1 MVFPM
6 TRSALIFLAVIS
18 IFSLACGWFD
28 DELTDIT
35 YREDV
40 SVSFPINADILCPP
54 GVDCTETSTT
64 AANDVELM
72 EIEFDVKIDVVEAMG
87 NDKLQDV
94 ASRLR
99 TIEITSIDYEIRDN
113 SLNFDLPDLKIY
125 LGSKDAKK
133 HTDAGVMELT
143 TIPATA
149 AGKNASGN
157 APVVEANKAAISDQ
171 LKTLQFVAIPFAK
184 PVVKRGKPFPPTGKA
199 DLKLTLN
206 LKLVANPLD
215 AF

>member
-1 MVFPM
+1 M

-35 YREDV
+35 YREKV
-40 SVSFPINADILCPP
+40 PVTFPINADILCPP
-54 GVDCTETSTT
+54 GVDCSENSTT
-64 AANDVELM
+64 AANDVQLM

-87 NDKLQDV
+87 NSKLQDI

-99 TIEITSIDYEIRDN
+99 TIEISSIDYEVSDN
-113 SLNFDLPDLKIY
+113 TLNFDLPDIKIY
-125 LGSKDAKK
+125 IGPKDAEK
-133 HTDAGVMELT
+133 HNSPGVIELT
-143 TIPATA
+143 TIPATT
-149 AGKNASGN
+149 AGKNIAGN
-157 APVVEANKAAISDQ
+157 APAVEANKKALSDQ
-171 LKTLQFVAIPFAK
+171 LKTLQFVAIPYAK
-184 PVVKRGKPFPPTGKA
+184 PVIKRGKPFPPTGKA

-215 AF
+215 AL